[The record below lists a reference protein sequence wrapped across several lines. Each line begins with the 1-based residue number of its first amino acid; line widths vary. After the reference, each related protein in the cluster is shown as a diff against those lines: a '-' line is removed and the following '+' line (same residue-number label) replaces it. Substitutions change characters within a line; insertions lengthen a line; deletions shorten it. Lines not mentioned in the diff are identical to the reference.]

1 MSNIPDYIPTEEAI
15 IVEPGNGTAPIISSL
30 RPEGSQSREL
40 RQSERVSVILHD
52 GLVGLKMEPRES
64 AHTTSP
70 VPLPTTQETAPRAV
84 PSSLDSQ
91 SAGRQIDVKQTS
103 DFESDANRRQIDV
116 KQTSLRGPRPDGR
129 QSDVAQTSANQ
140 SRSQESPRAVKRQSR
155 TQWHTDQD
163 ESGRYRH
170 TIRLEPKI
178 EDQLRIVAESLGV
191 DMNAAIS
198 VCITAQYRHLKRTGN
213 HGA

>member
-1 MSNIPDYIPTEEAI
+1 
-15 IVEPGNGTAPIISSL
+15 
-30 RPEGSQSREL
+30 
-40 RQSERVSVILHD
+40 
-52 GLVGLKMEPRES
+52 
-64 AHTTSP
+64 
-70 VPLPTTQETAPRAV
+70 
-84 PSSLDSQ
+84 
-91 SAGRQIDVKQTS
+91 
-103 DFESDANRRQIDV
+103 
-116 KQTSLRGPRPDGR
+116 
-129 QSDVAQTSANQ
+129 
-140 SRSQESPRAVKRQSR
+140 VKRQSR